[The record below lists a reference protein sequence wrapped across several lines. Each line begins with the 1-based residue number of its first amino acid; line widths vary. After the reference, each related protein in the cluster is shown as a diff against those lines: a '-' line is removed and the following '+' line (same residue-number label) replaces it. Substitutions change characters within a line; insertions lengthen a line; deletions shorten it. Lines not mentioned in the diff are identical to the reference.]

1 MLNWVGSRVMLKG
14 FDNGL
19 PLLLVV
25 DFPSLLFNVYKSRPA
40 IKIPIN
46 TTFTFTYDDDIDLTT
61 QRNDLSKQNSLN
73 ILKDYYTVGYE
84 SCGSY

>member
-1 MLNWVGSRVMLKG
+1 MLNWVERRVMLKG

-25 DFPSLLFNVYKSRPA
+25 DFPSHTFLTYIRVGLQPKFLL
-40 IKIPIN
+40 N

-61 QRNDLSKQNSLN
+61 QRNDLSKQNSL
-73 ILKDYYTVGYE
+73 IQYP
-84 SCGSY
+84 